1 MQRKGS
7 WSEMARPAT
16 GRWIV
21 WACKENLTP
30 VALKALPLSAPFVCF
45 SLSNRCVRG
54 TLLLAG
60 REKRFSEPRHGT
72 KERVFLVRELTLSY
86 SCRILEPCIFVRTC
100 QLAETTAV
108 RQICHQ
114 ISYQVKKKQTV
125 EWLELSKLR
134 GPIPV

>member
-21 WACKENLTP
+21 WVCKENLTP

-54 TLLLAG
+54 TPLLAG
-60 REKRFSEPRHGT
+60 R
-72 KERVFLVRELTLSY
+72 
-86 SCRILEPCIFVRTC
+86 
-100 QLAETTAV
+100 
-108 RQICHQ
+108 
-114 ISYQVKKKQTV
+114 KKKGSQNLV
-125 EWLELSKLR
+125 MGRKSDCFLCVS
-134 GPIPV
+134 